1 VAPAVAT
8 LLEILG
14 VLPDAGL
21 QVAARFAALDRTD
34 PGPLS
39 PALHRAVRD
48 MIVVE
53 ALGRHRASAGPPV
66 SSALFAETIEFL
78 IELSGT
84 RVESHLT
91 HGVIITDVL
100 RDTPRLEFRYPG
112 DLASGSSSEPTAP
125 SGSSPTATR
134 S

>member
-1 VAPAVAT
+1 MSWVVSSTVECVPSDPVGEAVAAAIAGVMGSSS
-8 LLEILG
+8 LEILG

-21 QVAARFAALDRTD
+21 QVAARFAGLDGTD
-34 PGPLS
+34 PAPLS

-53 ALGRHRASAGPPV
+53 ALGRHRASAGTPV

-84 RVESHLT
+84 
-91 HGVIITDVL
+91 
-100 RDTPRLEFRYPG
+100 
-112 DLASGSSSEPTAP
+112 
-125 SGSSPTATR
+125 
-134 S
+134 